1 MSSASIC
8 LKLKLLYDNIELR
21 EFKTIPETRV
31 INDIMVSMT
40 FFLTYP
46 NFGSRVVSG
55 LVADGIKHKQ
65 DQKCEIKCNGCSPT
79 RKFSTIGNIQP
90 GREENSFRCTVQN
103 NFQCQKYKVFTVK
116 GFTFGSISD
125 IGGKVRYIEEYVL

>member
-1 MSSASIC
+1 M
-8 LKLKLLYDNIELR
+8 ELR
-21 EFKTIPETRV
+21 EFKTIPETRF
-31 INDIMVSMT
+31 INDFMISMS
-40 FFLTYP
+40 FLLTYP

-79 RKFSTIGNIQP
+79 RKFPTIRDIQP

-103 NFQCQKYKVFTVK
+103 NFQCQKYKVFTIK

-125 IGGKVRYIEEYVL
+125 IDGKVRYIDNRTCSLKHYLML

>member
-1 MSSASIC
+1 M
-8 LKLKLLYDNIELR
+8 ELR
-21 EFKTIPETRV
+21 EFKTIPETRF
-31 INDIMVSMT
+31 INDFMISTT

-125 IGGKVRYIEEYVL
+125 IGGKVRCTEHVLWNIT